1 MSYNGAGVS
10 RRAAVEATGK
20 MEMRDFILRIV
31 TPIRSAVVANRDTAT
46 RLFSA
51 VLVRRAIVVKR
62 EDAPR
67 RHPAGS
73 RPGIGNRGTDPVK
86 VRERIGVR
94 ALAAALVML
103 AFAPA
108 VASAVQT
115 LERIKDR
122 HSITFAY
129 REGALPFSFAGRD
142 KQPRGYSV
150 ELCERVARAIQRQLG
165 LAALDIRWIA
175 VDADTRLE
183 AVATGRAD
191 AECGTTTIALSRMQR
206 VDFSLPIFVDGGAL
220 LVRARSPVQRAADLD
235 GRRVAVIRGTTTER
249 ALSAAL
255 DLAGARAAIV
265 PVAKPE
271 DGASAVRDGRADA
284 YAGDRLV
291 LTGLVTAEDEGKAA
305 TTADDVK
312 LAVLPDDISVE
323 PYAIVVRREDPD
335 FRLAVN
341 RALVEI
347 YKRGEIDAIFR
358 RWLAPLGNPSPLLN
372 AMWYLNA
379 LPE

>member
-1 MSYNGAGVS
+1 M
-10 RRAAVEATGK
+10 K
-20 MEMRDFILRIV
+20 
-31 TPIRSAVVANRDTAT
+31 
-46 RLFSA
+46 
-51 VLVRRAIVVKR
+51 VL
-62 EDAPR
+62 
-67 RHPAGS
+67 
-73 RPGIGNRGTDPVK
+73 
-86 VRERIGVR
+86 ERIGMR
-94 ALAAALVML
+94 ALAAALAML

-108 VASAVQT
+108 VASAVET
-115 LERIKDR
+115 LERIR
-122 HSITFAY
+122 ERQSITFAY
-129 REGALPFSFAGRD
+129 RDGALPFSFAGRD

-165 LAALDIRWIA
+165 LAVLDIRWIA
-175 VDADTRLE
+175 VDADSRLE
-183 AVATGRAD
+183 AVVTGRAD

-255 DLAGARAAIV
+255 NLAGARATIV

-271 DGASAVRDGRADA
+271 EGASAVREGRADA

-291 LTGLVTAEDEGKAA
+291 LTGLVTAGDESKPA
-305 TTADDVK
+305 TADDGR
-312 LAVLPDDISVE
+312 LAVLPDDISIE

-358 RWLAPLGNPSPLLN
+358 HWLAPLGNPSPLLN